1 MVDSAK
7 IIIKAGDGGDGSA
20 HFRREKFSPK
30 GGPDGGDGGNGGNI
44 YIEVDKNLSTLSNFA
59 HKKKYMAEK
68 GQNGMGSLRS
78 GKAGEDLVIKV
89 PVGTLLRLITTEVQA
104 VKEIDFNKIGM
115 RELVA
120 NGGRG
125 GLGNDHFKSP
135 SNQTPR
141 EFTEGIDGEK
151 FELDLELKLLAD
163 VGLVGLPNAGK
174 STLLSVLTKARP
186 KIADY
191 EFTTL
196 EPNLGVMDVGD
207 RSLVLADIPGL
218 IEGASKGKGLGVQ
231 FLRHVERTN
240 VLVHILGIKALTQG
254 YEPYVGGY
262 ETIRKELEGFGNGLA
277 EKPEIVVLNKIDLI
291 DEEQVK
297 KVVKGF
303 ADKGVE
309 ILPISCG
316 TTAGIEE
323 LKKKVLAA
331 F

>member
-7 IIIKAGDGGDGSA
+7 IVIKAGNGGDGVA

-30 GGPDGGDGGNGGNI
+30 GGPDGGDGGDGGDI

-68 GQNGMGSLRS
+68 GRPGMGALRS

-89 PVGTLLRLITTEVQA
+89 PLGTLIKFEDDRGKIVLD
-104 VKEIDFNKIGM
+104 IDDASM

-120 NGGRG
+120 RGGRG
-125 GLGNDHFKSP
+125 GIGNNHFKSS

-141 EFTEGIDGEK
+141 EFTEGVKGEK
-151 FELDLELKLLAD
+151 FELELELKLLAD
-163 VGLVGLPNAGK
+163 IGLVGLPNTGK

-196 EPNLGVMDVGD
+196 EPNLGVMPIQD

-218 IEGASKGKGLGVQ
+218 IEGASKGKGLGIQ
-231 FLRHVERTN
+231 FLRHVERTS
-240 VLVHILGIKALTQG
+240 VLVHLVVANEGLTLRRG
-254 YEPYVGGY
+254 KPYSDY
-262 ETIRKELEGFGNGLA
+262 ETIRKELKEFGNGLS
-277 EKPEIVVLNKIDLI
+277 EKKEIVVLNKIDLI
-291 DEEQVK
+291 DDK
-297 KVVKGF
+297 KVDEIVEFFKE
-303 ADKGVE
+303 KGVE

-316 TTAGIEE
+316 TMAGIEA
-323 LKKKVLAA
+323 LKKKVLEE

>member
-7 IIIKAGDGGDGSA
+7 IVIKAGDGGDGVA

-30 GGPDGGDGGNGGNI
+30 GGPDGGDGGDGGDI

-68 GQNGMGSLRS
+68 GRPGMGALRS

-89 PVGTLLRLITTEVQA
+89 PLGTLIKFEDDRGKIVLD
-104 VKEIDFNKIGM
+104 IDDASM

-120 NGGRG
+120 RGGRG
-125 GLGNDHFKSP
+125 GIGNNHFKSS

-141 EFTEGIDGEK
+141 EFTEGVKGEK
-151 FELDLELKLLAD
+151 FELELELKLLAD
-163 VGLVGLPNAGK
+163 IGLVGLPNTGK

-196 EPNLGVMDVGD
+196 EPNLGVMPIQD

-218 IEGASKGKGLGVQ
+218 IEGASKGKGLGIQ
-231 FLRHVERTN
+231 FLRHVERTS
-240 VLVHILGIKALTQG
+240 VLVHLVVANEGLTLRRG
-254 YEPYVGGY
+254 KPYSDY
-262 ETIRKELEGFGNGLA
+262 ETIRKELKEFGNGLS
-277 EKPEIVVLNKIDLI
+277 EKKEIVVLNKIDLI
-291 DEEQVK
+291 DDK
-297 KVVKGF
+297 KVDEIVEFFKE
-303 ADKGVE
+303 KGVE

-316 TTAGIEE
+316 TMAGIEA
-323 LKKKVLAA
+323 LKKKVLEE

>member
-7 IIIKAGDGGDGSA
+7 IVIKAGDGGDGVA

-30 GGPDGGDGGNGGNI
+30 GGPDGGDGGDGGDI

-68 GQNGMGSLRS
+68 GRPGMGALRS

-89 PVGTLLRLITTEVQA
+89 PLGTLIKFEDDRGKIVLD
-104 VKEIDFNKIGM
+104 IDDASM

-120 NGGRG
+120 RGGRG
-125 GLGNDHFKSP
+125 GIGNNHFKSS

-141 EFTEGIDGEK
+141 EFTEGVKGEK
-151 FELDLELKLLAD
+151 FELELELKLLAD
-163 VGLVGLPNAGK
+163 IGLVGLPNTGK

-196 EPNLGVMDVGD
+196 EPNLGVMPIQD

-218 IEGASKGKGLGVQ
+218 IEGASKGKGLGIQ
-231 FLRHVERTN
+231 FLRHVERTS
-240 VLVHILGIKALTQG
+240 VLVHLVVANEGLTLRRG
-254 YEPYVGGY
+254 KPYSDY
-262 ETIRKELEGFGNGLA
+262 ETIRKELKEFGNGLS
-277 EKPEIVVLNKIDLI
+277 EKKEIVVLNKIDLI
-291 DEEQVK
+291 DDK
-297 KVVKGF
+297 KVDEIVEFFKE
-303 ADKGVE
+303 KGVE

-323 LKKKVLAA
+323 LKKKVLEE